1 MRIKTLLLILTAS
14 VLVPTVVVPAT
25 CKSDIVG
32 TAVSS
37 PNHKTLVKLI
47 KAAGL
52 VEALKAEGPFTV
64 FAPTDAAFAKLP
76 KATVESLTKP
86 ENKEQLKAVLLYHVV
101 KGKVTAKD
109 VMSMKS
115 PTSVETLNGAKIKI
129 THSKKGVMVNNAKVT
144 TPDLMATNGVIH
156 VIDAVLLP
164 PKR

>member
-1 MRIKTLLLILTAS
+1 MLVATAVIAGS
-14 VLVPTVVVPAT
+14 H
-25 CKSDIVG
+25 KDIVG
-32 TAVSS
+32 TAMKS

-52 VEALKAEGPFTV
+52 VEALQATGPYTV

-76 KATVESLTKP
+76 KATVAALTKP

-101 KGKVTAKD
+101 KGKVTARD
-109 VMSMKS
+109 VMAMKS
-115 PTSVETLNGAKIKI
+115 PTSVATLNGAKIKI

-144 TPDLMATNGVIH
+144 AADLMCTNGVIH

-164 PKR
+164 PKK

>member
-1 MRIKTLLLILTAS
+1 MRIKTLSFILMALLLFATI
-14 VLVPTVVVPAT
+14 VVAA
-25 CKSDIVG
+25 CKSDIVD

-86 ENKEQLKAVLLYHVV
+86 ENKDQLKAVLLYHVV

-109 VMSMKS
+109 VMAMKS
-115 PTSVETLNGAKIKI
+115 PTLVETLNGAKIKI

-156 VIDAVLLP
+156 VIDTVLLP
-164 PKR
+164 PKK